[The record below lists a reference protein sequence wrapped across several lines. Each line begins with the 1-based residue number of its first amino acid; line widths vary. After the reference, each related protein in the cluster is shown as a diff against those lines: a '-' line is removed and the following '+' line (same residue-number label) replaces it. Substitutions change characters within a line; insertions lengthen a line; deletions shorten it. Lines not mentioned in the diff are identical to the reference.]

1 MKQSKIKNFL
11 LFFSFVLV
19 LISINSFSVING
31 NSEKIYTVAKDGS
44 GDFTTVQQAIDA
56 VGNGLQTTTK
66 IFIKKGTY
74 REKITVPA
82 TKGPI
87 SFEGENLN
95 ETIIINDDFASKK
108 NADGKELG
116 TTGSSTIFIF
126 SNDFSAKNI
135 TFQNDAGKVGQAVA
149 VLITGDRAIFENC
162 RFLGFQDTLYLK
174 GQQDDPSKTKDI
186 RHYFKNC
193 YIEGTTDFIFGAATA
208 VFQNCEIYAKESA
221 TYLTAASTPEGKKFG
236 FVFIDCK
243 ITGDAKPQSVYL
255 GRPWRP
261 FAKTVFINTE
271 ISNVI
276 KPEGWHN
283 WNKPDAEKTTFYG
296 EYNSKGIGAN
306 AEKRVSWSHQLSK
319 KEAKE
324 YSIKK
329 ILTGKDNWNFK
340 IKK

>member
-1 MKQSKIKNFL
+1 MITSFGFKND
-11 LFFSFVLV
+11 
-19 LISINSFSVING
+19 G
-31 NSEKIYTVAKDGS
+31 SEKRYTVAQDGS
-44 GDFTTVQQAIDA
+44 GDFKTVQEAIDA
-56 VGNGLQTTTK
+56 TGNERQTFTK

-74 REKITVPA
+74 REKITISA
-82 TKGPI
+82 SKGPI
-87 SFEGENLN
+87 SFEGEN
-95 ETIIINDDFASKK
+95 ETVIINGDFASKK
-108 NADGKELG
+108 NAEGKEFG

-174 GQQDDPSKTKDI
+174 GQQDEPSKTKDI

-208 VFQNCEIYAKESA
+208 IFQDCEIYAKESA

-243 ITGDAKPQSVYL
+243 ITGDAKSQSVYL

-271 ISNVI
+271 ISDVI

-283 WNKPDAEKTTFYG
+283 WNKPDAERTTFYG
-296 EYNSKGIGAN
+296 EYNSKGLGAN
-306 AEKRVSWSHQLSK
+306 FEKRVSWSHQLSK

-329 ILTGKDNWNFK
+329 ILAGKDNWNFK
-340 IKK
+340 MK

>member
-1 MKQSKIKNFL
+1 MKQSKIKNLL
-11 LFFSFVLV
+11 LFFSFILV
-19 LISINSFSVING
+19 LISINSFSINEI
-31 NSEKIYTVAKDGS
+31 NSEKIYTVAKDGT
-44 GDFTTVQQAIDA
+44 GDFQTVQEAIDA

-74 REKITVPA
+74 REKVTVPA

-87 SFEGENLN
+87 IFEGESLT
-95 ETIIINDDFASKK
+95 ETIIINNDFASKK
-108 NADGKELG
+108 NAEGKEFG

-149 VLITGDRAIFENC
+149 VLITSDRVIFENC
-162 RFLGFQDTLYLK
+162 RFIGFQDTLYLK
-174 GQQDDPSKTKDI
+174 GQQDDPSKTKEV
-186 RHYFKNC
+186 RSYFKNC

-208 VFQNCEIYAKESA
+208 VFQNCEIFAKESA
-221 TYLTAASTPEGKKFG
+221 TYLTAASTPEGKKYG

-243 ITGDAKPQSVYL
+243 ITGDANPQSVYL

-271 ISNVI
+271 ISDVI
-276 KPEGWHN
+276 NPEGWHN

-296 EYNSKGIGAN
+296 EFNSKGMGAN
-306 AEKRVSWSHQLSK
+306 SEKRVAWSHQLSK

-324 YSIKK
+324 YSIKN
-329 ILTGKDNWNFK
+329 ILSGNDNWNFK
-340 IKK
+340 IK

>member
-1 MKQSKIKNFL
+1 MRQSNIRKLL
-11 LFFSFVLV
+11 LFLSFILV
-19 LISINSFSVING
+19 LICINSFSIKTND
-31 NSEKIYTVAKDGS
+31 SEKIYTVAKDGS
-44 GDFTTVQQAIDA
+44 GDFQTVQEAINA
-56 VGNGLQTTTK
+56 VENGLQINTK
-66 IFIKKGTY
+66 IYIKKGTY

-87 SFEGENLN
+87 SFEGESLK
-95 ETIIINDDFASKK
+95 ETIIVNNDFASKK
-108 NADGKELG
+108 NAEGKEFG

-162 RFLGFQDTLYLK
+162 RFFGFQDTLYLK
-174 GQQDDPSKTKDI
+174 GQQDDPSKTKEV
-186 RHYFKNC
+186 RYYFKNC

-208 VFQNCEIYAKESA
+208 VFEKCEIYAKESA
-221 TYLTAASTPEGKKFG
+221 TYLTAASTPEVKKFG

-243 ITGDAKPQSVYL
+243 ITGDAKAQSVYL

-261 FAKTVFINTE
+261 CAKTVFINTE

-296 EYNSKGIGAN
+296 EYNSKGIGSN
-306 AEKRVSWSHQLSK
+306 IKQRVSWSHQLSK
-319 KEAKE
+319 KEAEE
-324 YSIKK
+324 YSIKN
-329 ILTGKDNWNFK
+329 ILSGTDNWNFK

>member
-1 MKQSKIKNFL
+1 MKQPNIKKFL
-11 LFFSFVLV
+11 LFFSFILV
-19 LISINSFSVING
+19 LIGINSFSVKIND
-31 NSEKIYTVAKDGS
+31 SEKMYTVAKDGS
-44 GDFTTVQQAIDA
+44 GDFKTVQEAIDA
-56 VGNGLQTTTK
+56 TGNELQTSTK

-74 REKITVPA
+74 REKITIPA

-87 SFEGENLN
+87 TFEGESLK
-95 ETIIINDDFASKK
+95 ETIIINNDFASKK
-108 NADGKELG
+108 NAEGKDMG

-174 GQQDDPSKTKDI
+174 GQQDDLSKAKDV

-208 VFQNCEIYAKESA
+208 VFEKCEIYAKESA
-221 TYLTAASTPEGKKFG
+221 TYLTAASTPEGKKYG

-243 ITGDAKPQSVYL
+243 ITGDAKSQSVYL

-261 FAKTVFINTE
+261 FAKTVFIN
-271 ISNVI
+271 SNVNDVI

-283 WNKPDAEKTTFYG
+283 WNKPDAEKTTFYA

-306 AEKRVSWSHQLSK
+306 SEKRVFWSHQLSK
-319 KEAKE
+319 KEAKA
-324 YSIKK
+324 YSIKN
-329 ILTGKDNWNFK
+329 ILSGNDNWNFK

>member
-1 MKQSKIKNFL
+1 MKQSNIKNLLL
-11 LFFSFVLV
+11 LFSFILV
-19 LISINSFSVING
+19 LIGINSFSVKSND
-31 NSEKIYTVAKDGS
+31 SEKNYTVAKDGS
-44 GDFTTVQQAIDA
+44 GDFKTVQEAINA
-56 VGNGLQTTTK
+56 VEDGLQTNTK
-66 IFIKKGTY
+66 ILIKKGTY

-87 SFEGENLN
+87 YFEGESLA

-108 NADGKELG
+108 NAEGKEFG

-126 SNDFSAKNI
+126 STDFSAKNI

-174 GQQDDPSKTKDI
+174 GQQDDPTKTKEV

-208 VFQNCEIYAKESA
+208 VFEKCEIFAKESA

-243 ITGDAKPQSVYL
+243 ITGDAKLNSVYL

-296 EYNSKGIGAN
+296 EYNSKGIGSDRKQRA
-306 AEKRVSWSHQLSK
+306 SWSHQLSK

-324 YSIKK
+324 YSVKN
-329 ILTGKDNWNFK
+329 ILSGNDNWNFK
-340 IKK
+340 TK

>member
-1 MKQSKIKNFL
+1 MKTSKIKDFL
-11 LFFSFVLV
+11 SFLSLILV
-19 LISINSFSVING
+19 LTSISSFSINEI
-31 NSEKIYTVAKDGS
+31 NSEKIYTVAKDGT
-44 GDFTTVQQAIDA
+44 GDFQTVQEAIDA
-56 VGNGLQTTTK
+56 IGDGLQNTVK
-66 IFIKKGTY
+66 IYIKKGTY
-74 REKITVPA
+74 REKLTVPA

-87 SFEGENLN
+87 TFEGESLA
-95 ETIIINDDFASKK
+95 ETIIINNDFASKK
-108 NADGKELG
+108 KTDGKEFG

-174 GQQDDPSKTKDI
+174 GQQDDPSKTKEV
-186 RHYFKNC
+186 RSYFKNC

-208 VFQNCEIYAKESA
+208 VFHNCEIFAKESA

-271 ISNVI
+271 ISDVI

-283 WNKPDAEKTTFYG
+283 WNKPDAERTTFYG
-296 EYNSKGIGAN
+296 EFNSRGNGAN
-306 AEKRVSWSHQLSK
+306 SEKRVSWSHQLSK

-324 YSIKK
+324 YSIKN
-329 ILTGKDNWNFK
+329 ILAGKDNWNLK
-340 IKK
+340 

>member
-1 MKQSKIKNFL
+1 MKQSNIKNLLL
-11 LFFSFVLV
+11 LFSFILV
-19 LISINSFSVING
+19 LIGINSFSVKSND
-31 NSEKIYTVAKDGS
+31 SEKIYTVAKDGS
-44 GDFTTVQQAIDA
+44 GDFKTVQEAINA
-56 VGNGLQTTTK
+56 VEDGLQTNTK
-66 IFIKKGTY
+66 ILIKKGTY

-87 SFEGENLN
+87 YFEGESLA

-108 NADGKELG
+108 NAEGKEFG

-126 SNDFSAKNI
+126 STDFSAKNI

-174 GQQDDPSKTKDI
+174 GQQDDPTKTKEV

-208 VFQNCEIYAKESA
+208 VFEKCEIFAKESA

-243 ITGDAKPQSVYL
+243 ITGDAKLNSVYL

-296 EYNSKGIGAN
+296 EYNSKGIGSDR
-306 AEKRVSWSHQLSK
+306 KQRVSWSHQLSK

-324 YSIKK
+324 YSVKN
-329 ILTGKDNWNFK
+329 ILSGNDNWNFK
-340 IKK
+340 TK

>member
-1 MKQSKIKNFL
+1 MKQSRIKNFL
-11 LFFSFVLV
+11 MSVSLILV
-19 LISINSFSVING
+19 LTGINSFSVMNH

-44 GDFTTVQQAIDA
+44 GDFQTVQEAINI
-56 VGNGLQTTTK
+56 VENGLKINTK
-66 IFIKKGTY
+66 IYIKKGIY

-87 SFEGENLN
+87 TFEGENWK
-95 ETIIINDDFASKK
+95 ETIIINNDFASKK
-108 NADGKELG
+108 NAEGKEFG

-126 SNDFSAKNI
+126 SNDFSARNI

-174 GQQDDPSKTKDI
+174 GQQDDPTKTKEI
-186 RHYFKNC
+186 RHYFKKC

-208 VFQNCEIYAKESA
+208 VFEKCEIFAKESA

-261 FAKTVFINTE
+261 FAKTVFFNTE
-271 ISNVI
+271 ISNII
-276 KPEGWHN
+276 KSEGWHN

-296 EYNSKGIGAN
+296 EFNSKGMGAN
-306 AEKRVSWSHQLSK
+306 LEKRVSWSHQLSK

-324 YSIKK
+324 YSIKN
-329 ILTGKDNWNFK
+329 ILSGNDNWNFK
-340 IKK
+340 IK